1 MTEEKGRPLRPSDYA
16 VLNALRFLGPMS
28 YQEIKRLTN
37 LPRGKL
43 YDTLLRLRDSGLISF
58 ELKGRS
64 KIYHLTEAGRVA
76 LEKGVIVSGLPQVE
90 RKLSIEEL
98 IRVLTPS
105 DAAVIKALIEG
116 PKSTQEI
123 KEATGLK
130 GLHVNLALQRLR
142 SLGLVASERKGVMQY
157 HSLTEEG
164 KAIAESAVKAVE
176 AKLEAERIVEGVLD
190 RIVEAV
196 RLGVSLGVI
205 KRELKRYELE
215 LKEKKGREATKD

>member
-1 MTEEKGRPLRPSDYA
+1 MSRERGRPLKPSDYA

-43 YDTLLRLRDSGLISF
+43 YDTLLRLRDSGLIGF
-58 ELKGRS
+58 ELRGRS

-76 LEKGVIVSGLPQVE
+76 LEKGVVMAGPPQVE
-90 RKLSIEEL
+90 RKLSTEEL

-105 DAAVIKALIEG
+105 DAAVLKALIGG
-116 PKSTQEI
+116 PKSTSEL
-123 KEATGLK
+123 KDATGLK
-130 GLHVNLALQRLR
+130 GQHVNLALQRLR
-142 SLGLVASERKGVMQY
+142 SFGLIVTERKGLVQY

-164 KAIAESAVKAVE
+164 RAIAERAVKAVE
-176 AKLEAERIVEGVLD
+176 ARLEAERIIEGVLD

-196 RLGVSLGVI
+196 RLRVSLGVI
-205 KRELKRYELE
+205 KRELRRYELE
-215 LKEKKGREATKD
+215 LKERKNQETAKN

>member
-1 MTEEKGRPLRPSDYA
+1 MSRERGHPLKPSDYA

-43 YDTLLRLRDSGLISF
+43 YDTLLRLRDSGLIGF
-58 ELKGRS
+58 ELRGRS

-76 LEKGVIVSGLPQVE
+76 LEKGVVVAGLPQVE

-105 DAAVIKALIEG
+105 DAAVLKALIGG
-116 PKSTQEI
+116 PKSTSEL
-123 KEATGLK
+123 KEVAGLK
-130 GLHVNLALQRLR
+130 GQHVNLALQRLR
-142 SLGLVASERKGVMQY
+142 SFGLIVTERKGLVQY

-164 KAIAESAVKAVE
+164 RAIAERAVKAVE
-176 AKLEAERIVEGVLD
+176 ARLEAERIIEGVLD

-196 RLGVSLGVI
+196 RLRVSLGVI
-205 KRELKRYELE
+205 KRELRRYELE
-215 LKEKKGREATKD
+215 LKERKNQETAKN

>member
-1 MTEEKGRPLRPSDYA
+1 MTREKGRPLKPSDYA

-58 ELKGRS
+58 ELRGRS

-76 LEKGVIVSGLPQVE
+76 LEKGVVVAGLPQVE

-98 IRVLTPS
+98 IRVLTSS
-105 DAAVIKALIEG
+105 DAAVLKALIEG

-130 GLHVNLALQRLR
+130 GQHVNLALQRLR
-142 SLGLVASERKGVMQY
+142 SFGLIVTERKGLVQY

-164 KAIAESAVKAVE
+164 RAIAERAVKAVE
-176 AKLEAERIVEGVLD
+176 ARLEAERIIEGVLD

-196 RLGVSLGVI
+196 RLRVSLGVI
-205 KRELKRYELE
+205 KRELRRYELE
-215 LKEKKGREATKD
+215 LRERKGQEATKD

>member
-1 MTEEKGRPLRPSDYA
+1 
-16 VLNALRFLGPMS
+16 MS

-37 LPRGKL
+37 LPKGKL
-43 YDTLLRLRDSGLISF
+43 YDTLLRLRDSGLIGF
-58 ELKGRS
+58 ELRGRS

-76 LEKGVIVSGLPQVE
+76 LEKGVVVAGLPQVE
-90 RKLSIEEL
+90 RKLSTEEL

-105 DAAVIKALIEG
+105 DAAVLKALIGG
-116 PKSTQEI
+116 PKSTSEL
-123 KEATGLK
+123 KETTGLK
-130 GLHVNLALQRLR
+130 GQHVNLALQRLR
-142 SLGLVASERKGVMQY
+142 SFGLMASERKGLRQY

-164 KAIAESAVKAVE
+164 KGVAESAVKAVE

-196 RLGVSLGVI
+196 RLGVTLGAI

-215 LKEKKGREATKD
+215 LKERKGQEATKD

>member
-1 MTEEKGRPLRPSDYA
+1 MSRERGRPLKPSDYA

-64 KIYHLTEAGRVA
+64 KIYYLTEAGRIAV
-76 LEKGVIVSGLPQVE
+76 EKGVVAAGLPQVE

-105 DAAVIKALIEG
+105 DAAVLKALIEG
-116 PKSTQEI
+116 PKSTSEL
-123 KEATGLK
+123 KEAAGLK
-130 GLHVNLALQRLR
+130 GHHVEFALQRLR
-142 SLGLVASERKGVMQY
+142 SFGLVASERKGLMQY

-164 KAIAESAVKAVE
+164 RAIAERAVKAVE
-176 AKLEAERIVEGVLD
+176 AKLEAERIIEGVLD

-196 RLGVSLGVI
+196 RLGVSLGEI
-205 KRELKRYELE
+205 KRELRRYELE
-215 LKEKKGREATKD
+215 LRERKNQETAKN

>member
-1 MTEEKGRPLRPSDYA
+1 VNEKGGRPLTSSDLA
-16 VLNALRFLGPMS
+16 VLNALKALGPMS

-37 LPRGKL
+37 LPRGRL
-43 YDTLLRLRDSGLISF
+43 YDTLLRLRDSGLIAF
-58 ELKGRS
+58 ELRRRS
-64 KIYHLTEAGRVA
+64 KIYYLTEAGRVA
-76 LEKGVIVSGLPQVE
+76 AEKGVVVTELPQVE
-90 RKLSIEEL
+90 RKIGIEEL

-105 DAAVIKALIEG
+105 DAAVLKALIEG

-130 GLHVNLALQRLR
+130 GQHVNLALRRLR
-142 SLGLVASERKGVMQY
+142 SFGLVASERKGLMLY

-164 KAIAESAVKAVE
+164 KAVAEKAVKAVE
-176 AKLEAERIVEGVLD
+176 ARLEADRIVEGVLD

-196 RLGVSLGVI
+196 RLGVSLGEI

-215 LKEKKGREATKD
+215 LKERKNQETAKN

>member
-1 MTEEKGRPLRPSDYA
+1 MSEKGGRPLKPSDYA

-43 YDTLLRLRDSGLISF
+43 YDTLLRLRDSGLIGF
-58 ELKGRS
+58 ELRGRS

-76 LEKGVIVSGLPQVE
+76 LEKGVVMAGPPQVE
-90 RKLSIEEL
+90 RKLSTEEL

-105 DAAVIKALIEG
+105 DAAVLKALIGG
-116 PKSTQEI
+116 PKSTSEL

-130 GLHVNLALQRLR
+130 GQHVNLALQRLR
-142 SLGLVASERKGVMQY
+142 SFGLIVTERKGLVQY

-164 KAIAESAVKAVE
+164 KAVAESAVKAVE
-176 AKLEAERIVEGVLD
+176 ARLEAERIVEAVLD

-196 RLGVSLGVI
+196 RLRVSLGVI
-205 KRELKRYELE
+205 KRELRRYELE
-215 LKEKKGREATKD
+215 LKERKNQETAKN

>member
-1 MTEEKGRPLRPSDYA
+1 MTGEKGRPLRPSDYA

-58 ELKGRS
+58 ELRGRS
-64 KIYHLTEAGRVA
+64 KIYCLTEAGRVA
-76 LEKGVIVSGLPQVE
+76 LEKGVVVAGLPQAE
-90 RKLSIEEL
+90 RKLSTEEL

-130 GLHVNLALQRLR
+130 GQHVNLALQRLR
-142 SLGLVASERKGVMQY
+142 SFGLVVSERKGRMQY

-164 KAIAESAVKAVE
+164 KAVAEKAVKAVE

-196 RLGVSLGVI
+196 RLGVSLGEI

-215 LKEKKGREATKD
+215 LKERKNQETAKD

>member
-1 MTEEKGRPLRPSDYA
+1 MTGKKGRPLRPSDYA

-43 YDTLLRLRDSGLISF
+43 YDALLRLRDSGLISF
-58 ELKGRS
+58 ELRGRS

-76 LEKGVIVSGLPQVE
+76 LEKGVIVSGLPQIE
-90 RKLSIEEL
+90 RKLSTEEL

-105 DAAVIKALIEG
+105 DAAVLKALIEG
-116 PKSTQEI
+116 PKSTQEL

-130 GLHVNLALQRLR
+130 GQHVNLALQRLR
-142 SLGLVASERKGVMQY
+142 SFGLVVTERKGLMQY

-164 KAIAESAVKAVE
+164 KTITESAVKAVE
-176 AKLEAERIVEGVLD
+176 ARLEAERIVEGVLD

-196 RLGVSLGVI
+196 RLGVTLGAI

-215 LKEKKGREATKD
+215 LKERKNQEIAKN

>member
-1 MTEEKGRPLRPSDYA
+1 MTGEKGRPLRPSDYA

-37 LPRGKL
+37 IPRGKL

-58 ELKGRS
+58 ELRGRS

-76 LEKGVIVSGLPQVE
+76 LEKGVVVAGLPQAE
-90 RKLSIEEL
+90 RKLSIDEL

-105 DAAVIKALIEG
+105 DAAVLKALIEG
-116 PKSTQEI
+116 PKSTQEL

-130 GLHVNLALQRLR
+130 GQHVNLALQRLR
-142 SLGLVASERKGVMQY
+142 SFGLVVTERKGLMQY

-164 KAIAESAVKAVE
+164 RAVAESAVKAVE

-196 RLGVSLGVI
+196 RLGVSLGAI
-205 KRELKRYELE
+205 RRELKRYEIE
-215 LKEKKGREATKD
+215 LKERKNQETAKN

>member
-1 MTEEKGRPLRPSDYA
+1 MSRERGRPLRPSDYA
-16 VLNALRFLGPMS
+16 VLNAMRYLGPMS

-76 LEKGVIVSGLPQVE
+76 LEKGVVVAGPPQVE
-90 RKLSIEEL
+90 RKLSTEEL

-105 DAAVIKALIEG
+105 DAAVLKALIGG
-116 PKSTQEI
+116 PKSTSDL

-130 GLHVNLALQRLR
+130 GQHVNLALQRLR
-142 SLGLVASERKGVMQY
+142 SFGLVASERKGRKQY

-164 KAIAESAVKAVE
+164 KAIAERAVKAVE
-176 AKLEAERIVEGVLD
+176 ARVEAERIVEGVLD

-196 RLGVSLGVI
+196 RLGVSLGVME
-205 KRELKRYELE
+205 RELKRYELE
-215 LKEKKGREATKD
+215 LKERKNQETAKN

>member
-1 MTEEKGRPLRPSDYA
+1 
-16 VLNALRFLGPMS
+16 MS

-43 YDTLLRLRDSGLISF
+43 YDTLLRLRDSGLIGF

-76 LEKGVIVSGLPQVE
+76 LEKGVVVAGLPQVE
-90 RKLSIEEL
+90 RKLSTEEL
-98 IRVLTPS
+98 TRVLTPS
-105 DAAVIKALIEG
+105 DAAVLKTLIEG
-116 PKSTQEI
+116 PKSTSEL

-130 GLHVNLALQRLR
+130 GHHVKFALQRLR
-142 SLGLVASERKGVMQY
+142 SFGLIVTERKGLMQY

-164 KAIAESAVKAVE
+164 RAIAESAVKAVE
-176 AKLEAERIVEGVLD
+176 AKLEAERIIEGVLD

-196 RLGVSLGVI
+196 RLGVTLGAI
-205 KRELKRYELE
+205 KRELRQYELE
-215 LKEKKGREATKD
+215 LKERKNQETAKN

>member
-1 MTEEKGRPLRPSDYA
+1 
-16 VLNALRFLGPMS
+16 MS

-43 YDTLLRLRDSGLISF
+43 YDTLLRLRDSGLIGF
-58 ELKGRS
+58 ELRGRS

-76 LEKGVIVSGLPQVE
+76 LEKGVVVAGLPQVE

-105 DAAVIKALIEG
+105 DAAVLKALIGG
-116 PKSTQEI
+116 PKSTSEL
-123 KEATGLK
+123 KEVAGLK
-130 GLHVNLALQRLR
+130 GQHVNLALQRLR
-142 SLGLVASERKGVMQY
+142 SFGLVASKRKGVMQY

-215 LKEKKGREATKD
+215 LKERKNQETAKN

>member
-1 MTEEKGRPLRPSDYA
+1 MSEKGGRPLKPSDYA

-43 YDTLLRLRDSGLISF
+43 YDTLLRLRDSGLIGF
-58 ELKGRS
+58 ELRGRS

-76 LEKGVIVSGLPQVE
+76 LEKGVVMAGPPQVE
-90 RKLSIEEL
+90 RKLSTEEL

-105 DAAVIKALIEG
+105 DAAVLKALIGG
-116 PKSTQEI
+116 PKSTSEL
-123 KEATGLK
+123 KDATGLK
-130 GLHVNLALQRLR
+130 GQHVNLALQRLR
-142 SLGLVASERKGVMQY
+142 SFGLIVTERKGLVQY

-164 KAIAESAVKAVE
+164 RAIAERAVKAVE
-176 AKLEAERIVEGVLD
+176 ARLEAERIIEGVLD

-196 RLGVSLGVI
+196 RLRVSLGVI
-205 KRELKRYELE
+205 KRELRRYELE
-215 LKEKKGREATKD
+215 LKERKNQETAKN